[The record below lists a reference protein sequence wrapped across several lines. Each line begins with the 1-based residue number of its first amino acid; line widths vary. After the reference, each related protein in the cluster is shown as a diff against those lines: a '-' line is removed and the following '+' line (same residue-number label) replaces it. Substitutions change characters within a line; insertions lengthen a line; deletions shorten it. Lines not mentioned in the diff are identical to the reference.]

1 MLRAFAVDR
10 TLVCDAK
17 RTRLSWP
24 DPMST
29 YLDLQPAVAACRAAS
44 AASLSFG
51 LHGLSRACSSV
62 SFELRY
68 TRFQPDPRLTL
79 SPAAKGRT
87 AMPRR
92 TPSGSAACGWV
103 ALPARWRSGPL
114 FPSWRLHTRYNDPAG
129 ARPSLQFPGRNL
141 PARGSRTSTMLLSGG
156 QSIPNVIKA
165 TLTIGIM
172 YTNLLSGKTLS
183 R

>member
-17 RTRLSWP
+17 RTRLPWP
-24 DPMST
+24 YPMST
-29 YLDLQPAVAACRAAS
+29 YLDLQPAVAACRTAS

-92 TPSGSAACGWV
+92 TPSGVGSVRV
-103 ALPARWRSGPL
+103 ANVAFRDGARVRFF
-114 FPSWRLHTRYNDPAG
+114 FPSWCLHARYNDPAERSPRYSFLDEIC
-129 ARPSLQFPGRNL
+129 RPMVRERQQYCRFPKHQM
-141 PARGSRTSTMLLSGG
+141 S
-156 QSIPNVIKA
+156 
-165 TLTIGIM
+165 
-172 YTNLLSGKTLS
+172 
-183 R
+183 